1 MDLILN
7 EFPFVFVSNIKKN
20 RVEGSLW
27 RFNTW
32 IKDEKVFIF
41 LIYNNVVGFVTILY
55 LIIKSQSN
63 AYIHDR
69 LLQSTSKKAI
79 LWQQPTHK
87 CTSML
92 LSSLSYS
99 EQMLLLSLI
108 GWEMDEKLVYSNMG
122 YNGLNK

>member
-7 EFPFVFVSNIKKN
+7 EFPFVFVSNIKKY

-55 LIIKSQSN
+55 LIIKSQ
-63 AYIHDR
+63 
-69 LLQSTSKKAI
+69 
-79 LWQQPTHK
+79 
-87 CTSML
+87 
-92 LSSLSYS
+92 
-99 EQMLLLSLI
+99 
-108 GWEMDEKLVYSNMG
+108 
-122 YNGLNK
+122 